1 MDHLDTIRLFVRVVE
16 TGNFSRAGKAEGV
29 AQSTVSKRVSSLEAR
44 LAAQLIRRSSRGLS
58 VTEQGQEFYG
68 FAIGILADLEAAEA
82 RIRSGDVEPRGRI
95 RIACPPVFSS
105 RLIVPGIPSF
115 LARYPDLTIDLDVS
129 ERYVNLVEDGVD
141 VAIRIGDL
149 ADSSLLARQIG
160 SVEAVVVGAPH
171 YLQRHGTPKTPTDL
185 DRHSCLPFLFQGGSK
200 TWKFRDSDGEIVLAP
215 SANLRT
221 NDAESVH
228 AAALAGLGL
237 AQGPGWMFAN
247 EIAVGALVEVL
258 TDFRPRFFPIHAVSS
273 ESRRMTGAV
282 KVFVEF
288 VAELI
293 KSEPSLRIR

>member
-1 MDHLDTIRLFVRVVE
+1 MDRLDSIRLFIRVVE
-16 TGNFSRAGKAEGV
+16 TGSFSRAGKAEGV
-29 AQSTVSKRVSSLEAR
+29 AQSTVSKQVSALESR
-44 LAAQLIRRSSRGLS
+44 LGAQLIRRSSRGLS

-82 RIRSGDVEPRGRI
+82 RIRSGDVAPKGRI
-95 RIACPPVFSS
+95 RVACPPVFSAK
-105 RLIVPGIPSF
+105 LIVPGIPSF
-115 LARYPDLTIDLDVS
+115 FARYPDLTVDLDVS
-129 ERYVNLVEDGVD
+129 ERYVSLVEDGVD

-160 SVEAVVVGAPH
+160 SVEAVVIAAPH
-171 YLQRHGTPKTPTDL
+171 YLERHGIPKAPTDL

-200 TWKFRDSDGEIVLAP
+200 TWKFRDSAGEIVLAP

-237 AQGPGWMFAN
+237 AQGPSWMFAD
-247 EIAVGALVEVL
+247 EIAAGTLIEVL
-258 TDFRPRFFPIHAVSS
+258 ADYKPRLFPIHAVSS

-282 KVFVEF
+282 KVFVDF

-293 KSEPSLRIR
+293 KSVPSLRIR